1 MTKRDRL
8 QWETVSDQFRVVIS
22 QMPPIKEITKRDLIS
37 GIARILDVLGWFS
50 PAVIK
55 VKILYQRLW
64 VLG

>member
-1 MTKRDRL
+1 MTKRDHL
-8 QWETVSDQFRVVIS
+8 QWETVSDQFHVVIS
-22 QMPPIKEITKRDLIS
+22 LMPPIKEITKRDLIS

-50 PAVIK
+50 PAVLK